1 MAREAMGVC
10 LRVLKESNKSR
21 FDSYSVRKS
30 VLIISHI
37 TFRNCRVHSFS
48 DNLSRNSC
56 IHRSPWNNCKAT
68 SRPGMFSL
76 SCKHD
81 KPEKT
86 FIMIYFFYVILALQK
101 GSSVAKFGLQWL
113 RTTSRRVLRP
123 RRNNWRLFNCF
134 YNADLYKALIKRY
147 GVGKLFKGPTI

>member
-1 MAREAMGVC
+1 MVWQSTRRHLNNLWYNIC
-10 LRVLKESNKSR
+10 QWVLL
-21 FDSYSVRKS
+21 Y
-30 VLIISHI
+30 
-37 TFRNCRVHSFS
+37 
-48 DNLSRNSC
+48 

-113 RTTSRRVLRP
+113 CTTSRRVLRP

-134 YNADLYKALIKRY
+134 YNADLYKALIKKIWSRKTLW
-147 GVGKLFKGPTI
+147 GNFDRHENFRLLFPPSSFVAKDILHSDCVKLPM